1 MSETLVLSLAI
12 MKLPCLR
19 IGSSLLVALGAF
31 VCATAIAA
39 DAAPKTSPAQTAAA
53 AGMVDI
59 RSLVPDF
66 AVDMRY
72 AGAENFV
79 GARVEGYEMPRCYLL
94 RAVAEAL
101 QRVELA
107 LRERQMRLKVFDC
120 YRPTRAVRHFMRWG
134 GDLQDQRTKAKY
146 YPNLDKSVLLG
157 DYIAPI
163 SGHSRG
169 ATLDLTLIRC
179 DAEGRKCE
187 PLDMGTE
194 FDFFDLR
201 AHTDTP
207 DVTPDQ
213 HENRLLLRSAM
224 QREGF
229 ENYTLEWWHYTFKP
243 EPTPDLAYDFP
254 VR

>member
-1 MSETLVLSLAI
+1 
-12 MKLPCLR
+12 MKLHRLR
-19 IGSSLLVALGAF
+19 IEPAWLLAVATFAS
-31 VCATAIAA
+31 TTSIAA
-39 DAAPKTSPAQTAAA
+39 DAVLKTSPAQTADA

-59 RSLVPDF
+59 HSLVPDF
-66 AVDMRY
+66 ATDMRY
-72 AGAENFV
+72 AGEENFV
-79 GARVEGYEMPRCYLL
+79 GARVEGYEAPRCYLL
-94 RAVAEAL
+94 RSVAEAL

-107 LRERQMRLKVFDC
+107 LRKQQMRLKAFDC
-120 YRPTRAVRHFMRWG
+120 YRPVRAVQHFMRWG
-134 GDLQDQRTKAKY
+134 GDLKDQRTKAKY

-169 ATLDLTLIRC
+169 ATLDLTLMKC
-179 DAEGRKCE
+179 DAQGKCE

-194 FDFFDLR
+194 FDFFDVR
-201 AHTDTP
+201 AHTDAP
-207 DVTPDQ
+207 GVTPEQ

-229 ENYTLEWWHYTFKP
+229 ENYTVEWWHYTLKP

>member
-1 MSETLVLSLAI
+1 
-12 MKLPCLR
+12 
-19 IGSSLLVALGAF
+19 
-31 VCATAIAA
+31 
-39 DAAPKTSPAQTAAA
+39 
-53 AGMVDI
+53 MVDI

-66 AVDMRY
+66 ATDVRY
-72 AGAENFV
+72 AGKENFV
-79 GARVEGYEMPRCYLL
+79 GARIEGYEAPRCYLL
-94 RAVAEAL
+94 RPVAQAL

-107 LRERQMRLKVFDC
+107 LRKQQMRLKAFDC
-120 YRPTRAVRHFMRWG
+120 YRPVRAVQHFMRWG
-134 GDLQDQRTKAKY
+134 GDLRDQRTKAKY

-169 ATLDLTLIRC
+169 ATLDVTLLKC
-179 DAEGRKCE
+179 DVQSKQCE

-194 FDFFDLR
+194 FDFFDVR
-201 AHTDTP
+201 AHTDAP
-207 DVTPDQ
+207 GVTPEQ
-213 HENRLLLRSAM
+213 HENRLLLRNAM

-229 ENYTLEWWHYTFKP
+229 ENYTMEWWHYTLKP